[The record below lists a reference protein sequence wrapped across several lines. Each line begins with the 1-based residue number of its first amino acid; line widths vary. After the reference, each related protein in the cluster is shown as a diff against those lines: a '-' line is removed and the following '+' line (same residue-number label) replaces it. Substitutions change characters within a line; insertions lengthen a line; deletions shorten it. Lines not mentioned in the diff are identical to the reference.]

1 MGDGDYVSKRLTQSK
16 NYQLTKMTTLNS
28 RMQLALLN
36 RKKAR
41 NTLEKG
47 FTLVELLIVVV
58 ILGVLSSVALPNL
71 IGNRNRADA
80 QAQISGL
87 QAYAKKCGANM
98 TSQLPTPL
106 NAIPAN
112 ITATGLEA
120 NDECGLTNATGV
132 FTPADNP
139 TFANTNAF
147 TSPADLEGLQCGKT
161 IAGAAVIHDG
171 GTEATCTFTTQDGTA
186 AGSELGQ
193 VTGAWS

>member
-1 MGDGDYVSKRLTQSK
+1 MNQ
-16 NYQLTKMTTLNS
+16 LNS
-28 RMQLALLN
+28 RLQLALLN

-87 QAYAKKCGANM
+87 LAYAKKCGANM

-106 NAIPAN
+106 NAIPTN
-112 ITATGLEA
+112 ITATGLTTD
-120 NDECGLTNATGV
+120 DECGLISTAGV
-132 FTPADNP
+132 FTPVANP
-139 TFANTNAF
+139 TFKNTTAF
-147 TSPADLEGLQCGKT
+147 ASPADLEGLQCGKNIT
-161 IAGAAVIHDG
+161 GGAVIHDG
-171 GTEATCTFTTQDGTA
+171 GTANTCTFTTQDGTTTT
-186 AGSELGQ
+186 GSELGQ
-193 VTGAWS
+193 TVGAWSTV

>member
-1 MGDGDYVSKRLTQSK
+1 MNQ
-16 NYQLTKMTTLNS
+16 LNS
-28 RMQLALLN
+28 RLQLALLN

-87 QAYAKKCGANM
+87 LAYAKKCGANM

-106 NAIPAN
+106 IAIPEN
-112 ITATGLEA
+112 IATTVLPSSK
-120 NDECGLTNATGV
+120 ECGSTNTTSGV
-132 FTPADNP
+132 FTTVVNP
-139 TFANTNAF
+139 TFANKTPF
-147 TSPADLEGLQCGKT
+147 TSPPDLKGLQCGKDIT
-161 IAGAAVIHDG
+161 GAAVIHDG
-171 GTEATCTFTTQDGTA
+171 ADDNTCTFTTQNGST

-193 VTGAWS
+193 TTGAWSTV

>member
-1 MGDGDYVSKRLTQSK
+1 MNQ
-16 NYQLTKMTTLNS
+16 LNS

-98 TSQLPTPL
+98 TSQLPTTL
-106 NAIPAN
+106 KAIPDN
-112 ITATGLEA
+112 VTPTGLDA
-120 NDECGLTNATGV
+120 DNKCGLTTGTGV
-132 FTPADNP
+132 FTPAVNP
-139 TFANTNAF
+139 TFANTDLFA
-147 TSPADLEGLQCGKT
+147 SPGDLEGLQCGKNVT
-161 IAGAAVIHDG
+161 GAAQINTGAEDI
-171 GTEATCTFTTQDGTA
+171 CTFTTQDGSTDD
-186 AGSELGQ
+186 SELGQ
-193 VTGAWS
+193 ITGAWSKSPA

>member
-1 MGDGDYVSKRLTQSK
+1 
-16 NYQLTKMTTLNS
+16 MTTLNS

-87 QAYAKKCGANM
+87 LAYAKKCGANM

-112 ITATGLEA
+112 ITPTALAAG
-120 NDECGLTNATGV
+120 NECGLTNATTGV
-132 FTPADNP
+132 FTPAVNP
-139 TFANTNAF
+139 TFANTTPF

-161 IAGAAVIHDG
+161 TAGAAVIHDG
-171 GTEATCTFTTQDGTA
+171 GTADTCTFTTQNGTA
-186 AGSELGQ
+186 NGSELGQ

>member
-1 MGDGDYVSKRLTQSK
+1 MNQ
-16 NYQLTKMTTLNS
+16 LNS
-28 RMQLALLN
+28 RLQLALLN

-80 QAQISGL
+80 QAQISSL
-87 QAYAKKCGANM
+87 LAYAKKCGANM

-112 ITATGLEA
+112 ITPTALATG
-120 NDECGLTNATGV
+120 NKCGLTSATGV
-132 FTPADNP
+132 FTPAVNP
-139 TFANTNAF
+139 TFENTDPF
-147 TSPADLEGLQCGKT
+147 TSTADLEGLQCGKLIT
-161 IAGAAVIHDG
+161 GAAVIHDG
-171 GTEATCTFTTQDGTA
+171 GNADTCTFTTQNGA
-186 AGSELGQ
+186 ATGSELGQ

>member
-1 MGDGDYVSKRLTQSK
+1 MNQ
-16 NYQLTKMTTLNS
+16 LNS
-28 RMQLALLN
+28 HLQLALLN

-98 TSQLPTPL
+98 TSQLPTKL
-106 NAIPAN
+106 KAIPDN
-112 ITATGLEA
+112 VTPTRLDSG
-120 NDECGLTNATGV
+120 DTCGLTSATGV
-132 FTPADNP
+132 FTPAINP
-139 TFANTNAF
+139 TFENTDLFA
-147 TSPADLEGLQCGKT
+147 SPGDLEGLQCGKDVT
-161 IAGAAVIHDG
+161 GAAVIHDG
-171 GTEATCTFTTQDGTA
+171 VSANKCTFTTQNGSTT
-186 AGSELGQ
+186 GSELGQ
-193 VTGAWS
+193 ITGEWSATTL

>member
-1 MGDGDYVSKRLTQSK
+1 MNQ
-16 NYQLTKMTTLNS
+16 LNS

-98 TSQLPTPL
+98 TSGLPTAL
-106 NAIPAN
+106 KAIPAN
-112 ITATGLEA
+112 VNPSDDLKTALLK
-120 NDECGLTNATGV
+120 CGTTNPTTGV
-132 FTPADNP
+132 FTATTGV
-139 TFANTNAF
+139 TFNNTTPF
-147 TSPADLEGLQCGKT
+147 TSPADLEGLQCGKNSSGVT
-161 IAGAAVIHDG
+161 QINDG
-171 GTEATCTFTTQDGTA
+171 SKVTCTFTTETA
-186 AGSELGQ
+186 TSTTELGQ
-193 VTGAWS
+193 VTGAWT